1 MTEHFW
7 GRETHPPLILV
18 ADDDPSRLQALT
30 GMITPHNEGDW
41 RIATAMNGRRTLDKL
56 RELRPDLLI
65 ADGALPGLD
74 DPDIWGATRHLAQTD
89 GFSILLIRDEPPSHD
104 FFDRFAGR
112 AVDLIAKPVHKR
124 DLLARCRLHL
134 SLKYHKT
141 RLAHCQ
147 EQLEVEIGDR
157 LRLAGENAELTAQ
170 IAEQTETIRRMAT
183 TDPLTGVYNYRAI
196 MDHLAKKIAEA
207 KRYRHSLTVILMDI
221 DHLKAINADHGHPV
235 GDHVLAEVAEMIRVQ
250 VREVDLVS
258 RYSGQEFL
266 IVLPHTPI
274 EGGYKTAIRIQEA
287 VAGYPWSPPGLAVTI
302 SGGVSTLKGEISE
315 PRIRA
320 ETLLYRLIKQADDL
334 LYRAKASGR
343 NRVERD

>member
-1 MTEHFW
+1 MTDHFW

-18 ADDDPSRLQALT
+18 ADDNPSRLQSLT
-30 GMITPHNEGDW
+30 GMVTPHEAGDW

-74 DPDIWGATRHLAQTD
+74 DPDVWTTTRHLAETD
-89 GFSILLIRDEPPSHD
+89 GFSILIIRDELPSHD
-104 FFDRFAGR
+104 FFERFSGR

-141 RLAHCQ
+141 CLAHCQ
-147 EQLEVEIGDR
+147 EQLEMEVGDR
-157 LRLAGENAELTAQ
+157 IRLASENADLTAQ
-170 IAEQTETIRRMAT
+170 ITEQTETIRRMAT
-183 TDPLTGVYNYRAI
+183 TDPLTGIHNYRAI

-221 DHLKAINADHGHPV
+221 DHLKDINAEHGHPV
-235 GDHVLAEVAEMIRVQ
+235 GDYVLTEVAELIRLQ

-258 RYSGQEFL
+258 RYSSQEFL
-266 IVLPHTPI
+266 IVLPHTSI
-274 EGGYKTAIRIQEA
+274 EGGYKTALRIRDA
-287 VAGYPWSPPGLAVTI
+287 VEDHPWSPPGLSVTI
-302 SGGVSTLKGEISE
+302 SGGVSTLSGDISE
-315 PRIRA
+315 PRIKA